1 MEISISI
8 KRMYAVFL
16 ITLFIE
22 KIIAKKIQNELYSS
36 SHKTG
41 KEKMR
46 RTHFPGRRSGNMS
59 L

>member
-1 MEISISI
+1 L
-8 KRMYAVFL
+8 K
-16 ITLFIE
+16 
-22 KIIAKKIQNELYSS
+22 KIIAKKDQNETYSS

-46 RTHFPGRRSGNMS
+46 RAHFPGRRSGNMS